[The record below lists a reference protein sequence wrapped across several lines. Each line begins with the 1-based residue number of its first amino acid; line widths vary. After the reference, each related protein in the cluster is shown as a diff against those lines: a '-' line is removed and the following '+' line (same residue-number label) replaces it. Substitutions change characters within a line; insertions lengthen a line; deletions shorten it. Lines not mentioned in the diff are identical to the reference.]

1 MRKPKRKTYSR
12 EFIEEAV
19 KLTEAP
25 GHTIEGV
32 AADLGV
38 PASTLAG
45 WRVRLLPKPEE
56 QPVPIKAED
65 LERQNERLRK
75 RVAELEEEKLIL
87 KKATAFFAKESR

>member
-1 MRKPKRKTYSR
+1 MRRPKRKKYSP

-19 KLTEAP
+19 KLSESP
-25 GHTIEGV
+25 GHTIESV

-45 WRVRLLPKPEE
+45 WRVRLLPKPEQ
-56 QPVPIKAED
+56 QPVPTKAED
-65 LERQNERLRK
+65 LEQQNERLRK

-87 KKATAFFAKESR
+87 KKAMAFFAKESR